1 MLKSN
6 MYDIIKCPIITEK
19 SAMMGEAGKYVFEVL
34 KSADKAAVKKA
45 VQEIFGVKVTKVNML
60 NVKGKVKRFRGTK
73 GKLPDRKK
81 AIVTLADKQEID
93 LTGGVK

>member
-19 SAMMGEAGKYVFEVL
+19 SAMMGEAGKYVFEVA
-34 KSADKAAVKKA
+34 KSADKASVKKA

-73 GKLPDRKK
+73 GKLADRKK